1 MSRTD
6 LISDV
11 FTIIR
16 NASQVKMEDTY
27 VPHSK
32 IVNKICEILKDE
44 GYIENYKEVDLQ
56 GHKKIRV
63 YLKYDG
69 KKSVISQIQKVSTP
83 GKRIYV
89 KRGSVPTV
97 LRGHGIAIISTS
109 AGVFTDK
116 QAKEKGIGGE
126 LIGKVW

>member
-16 NASQVKMEDTY
+16 NASRAKMEDTY
-27 VPHSK
+27 IPHSK
-32 IVNKICEILKDE
+32 IVNRICEILKDE
-44 GYIENYKEVDLQ
+44 GYIENCKEVDLQ
-56 GHKKIRV
+56 GQKKIRI

-69 KKSVISQIQKVSTP
+69 RKSVISQIQKVSTP
-83 GKRIYV
+83 GKRVYV
-89 KRGSVPTV
+89 KRGSVPAV

-116 QAKEKGIGGE
+116 QAREKGVGGE
-126 LIGKVW
+126 LIGKIW